1 MNNKK
6 FCIILGT
13 RPEIIKLSPII
24 NLLEKQRKNYFI
36 IFTNQHY
43 SKNLSLNFFK
53 ELKIKKIK
61 YSLKIKNQ
69 NNSTFINHAIKNIKH
84 F

>member
-1 MNNKK
+1 MSNKK

-13 RPEIIKLSPII
+13 RPEIIKLEPII
-24 NLLEKQRKNYFI
+24 SLLEKQKENFFI

-43 SKNLSLNFFK
+43 SKNLSINFFK

-69 NNSTFINHAIKNIKH
+69 KH
-84 F
+84 SLLLIMQ